1 MTNMPMVD
9 AHVHFW
15 DPTKNYYPWLNDR
28 PLIPFRYGD
37 SSAICRPYLPDD
49 YKRDAT
55 PQHNFVKTVYIEAE
69 WDPKDPVG
77 EMEYIAGLR
86 REGEREPVEEGID
99 EEGED
104 EDDRGQHQQ
113 RDAVDAAL
121 GEDEAQRQAIGR
133 RAPRCLAEC
142 DGHAGAPA

>member
-37 SSAICRPYLPDD
+37 YSAICRPYLPDED
-49 YKRDAT
+49 KRDAT
-55 PQHNFVKTVYIEAE
+55 PQHNVVKTVYIEAE

-77 EMEYIAGLR
+77 EMEYIARFR
-86 REGEREPVEEGID
+86 RETGWPNLAVGQAWLDRAEVLERLAAFDFVRGI
-99 EEGED
+99 
-104 EDDRGQHQQ
+104 RHS
-113 RDAVDAAL
+113 
-121 GEDEAQRQAIGR
+121 
-133 RAPRCLAEC
+133 RAPTPSRT
-142 DGHAGAPA
+142 